1 MPVIICEMAY
11 HEVVIAMEDA
21 NLQREHILSS
31 EKAFAYKVKRDSLN
45 HQSGASAQVLGK
57 LLSIEKVGE
66 DSGDSRNQVHRYIR
80 ITYLIPELLSMVDD
94 AKTAFNPAA
103 ELSYLDLSE
112 QRVLINAMELN
123 DCTPSHAQ
131 AIMLKRILKL
141 GNFKRKQKA
150 TTRKIHLE

>member
-1 MPVIICEMAY
+1 M
-11 HEVVIAMEDA
+11 
-21 NLQREHILSS
+21 
-31 EKAFAYKVKRDSLN
+31 
-45 HQSGASAQVLGK
+45 
-57 LLSIEKVGE
+57 SIEKVGE

-80 ITYLIPELLSMVDD
+80 ITIPELLSMVDD

-103 ELSYLDLSE
+103 ELSYLDSSE
-112 QRVLINAMELN
+112 QRVLISAMELN